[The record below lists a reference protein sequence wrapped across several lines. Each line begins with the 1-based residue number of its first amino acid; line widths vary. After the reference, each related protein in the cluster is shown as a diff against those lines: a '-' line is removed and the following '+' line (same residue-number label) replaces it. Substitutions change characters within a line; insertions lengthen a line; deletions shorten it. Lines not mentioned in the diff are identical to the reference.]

1 MRSRGFVA
9 GRRADLS
16 CACGLIKSMLDLSRI
31 ETRYAKSGEL
41 NIAYQVFGQGD
52 VDLVLIPGWA
62 SNVENIWTLGD
73 FAVFA
78 EKLAQFA
85 RVILLDRRGT
95 GLSDPVPNPPTLEER
110 MDDVRAVIDAVGW
123 ERAVIWG
130 VSEGGPMAMMFA
142 ATYPHRVSALVL
154 YGTFAR
160 FSRADDYPHGYP
172 EKANEQWVTALE
184 TTWGTGE
191 LSRSFAPSMVADPAA
206 MRILARL
213 ERMAMSPGTARKL
226 FSLLTQT
233 DVRHVLPAIG
243 VPTMILHRTGDKPV
257 RVGHARYL
265 AERIAGAK
273 FIELPGHDH
282 LPWVGDVDALLGEVR
297 EFLTGERAA
306 PEPDRIL
313 TTILFCDIVDS
324 TKRAV
329 ELGDYD
335 WKQLL
340 SRFYAVVD
348 AKLHHF
354 RGRKLDTAGDG
365 LFAAFDGPARA
376 ARCGASLVEAV
387 RTLGLQLRVGVHTGE
402 CEVLGEKYSGIAVHL
417 GARVASAAEPG
428 QVLVTSTVK
437 DLVVGSGILF
447 EDLGSRTLKGV
458 PDQWSLYRLIG

>member
-1 MRSRGFVA
+1 
-9 GRRADLS
+9 
-16 CACGLIKSMLDLSRI
+16 MLDTSRI

-41 NIAYQVFGQGD
+41 NIAYQVFGEGD
-52 VDLVLIPGWA
+52 VKMVFIPGWA
-62 SNVENIWTLGD
+62 SNVENIWTLPE
-73 FAVFA
+73 FA
-78 EKLAQFA
+78 EFAGKLAQFA

-95 GLSDPVPNPPTLEER
+95 GLSDPVVNPPTLEER
-110 MDDVRAVIDAVGW
+110 MDDVRAVLDAAGW

-130 VSEGGPMAMMFA
+130 VSEGGPMAMLFA
-142 ATYPHRVSALVL
+142 ATYPDRVPALLL

-172 EKANEQWVTALE
+172 PEANEKWLGRIE
-184 TTWGTGE
+184 STWGTGE
-191 LSRSFAPSMVADPAA
+191 LSRSFAPSKAADPAE
-206 MRILARL
+206 MRIFARL
-213 ERMAMSPGTARKL
+213 ERLAMSPGTARKL
-226 FSLLTQT
+226 FTLLTQT
-233 DVRHVLPAIG
+233 DVRHVLPAIR
-243 VPTMILHRTGDKPV
+243 VPTLILHRVRDQPV
-257 RVGHARYL
+257 NVGNARYL
-265 AERIAGAK
+265 AERIAGATYV
-273 FIELPGHDH
+273 ELPGEDH
-282 LPWVGDVDALLGEVR
+282 MPFMGDMDALLGEVR

-306 PEPDRIL
+306 PEVDRIL

-324 TKRAV
+324 TKRAA
-329 ELGDYD
+329 ELGDHE

-348 AKLHHF
+348 GKLRHF

-376 ARCGASLVEAV
+376 ARCGAALVEAV
-387 RTLGLQLRVGVHTGE
+387 QALGLQLRVGVHTGE

-437 DLVVGSGILF
+437 DLVVGSGIRF

-458 PDQWSLYRLIG
+458 PDKWRLYRLTG